1 MFVLLLLGR
10 PSPELVARA
19 AERAP
24 RLLQDQKGRGQIQG
38 CRAEAPRESCP
49 GSEGWWE
56 GRAEPAPDRWA
67 EPRTHRRNIRT
78 RVEKV
83 KILIVSFMRHFCHC
97 FCRFSFVCRVFV
109 VGFVIPVLSV
119 IFFDHLFGRFSIL
132 PVLLPVIFCYSFL
145 GRLFVEFW
153 PAVCLSFVC
162 HFARNFRCVSIFWEN
177 CSKVTR

>member
-1 MFVLLLLGR
+1 M
-10 PSPELVARA
+10 ARA
-19 AERAP
+19 AERPP

-83 KILIVSFMRHFCHC
+83 KIFIVSFMRHFCHC
-97 FCRFSFVCRVFV
+97 FCRFSFVCCVFV
-109 VGFVIPVLSV
+109 VGFVMFCHSSFVRHFFRSFV
-119 IFFDHLFGRFSIL
+119 RSIFYPSSFVAGHFLLFLFGSFVCQLNFGL
-132 PVLLPVIFCYSFL
+132 PL
-145 GRLFVEFW
+145 
-153 PAVCLSFVC
+153 CLSFVC